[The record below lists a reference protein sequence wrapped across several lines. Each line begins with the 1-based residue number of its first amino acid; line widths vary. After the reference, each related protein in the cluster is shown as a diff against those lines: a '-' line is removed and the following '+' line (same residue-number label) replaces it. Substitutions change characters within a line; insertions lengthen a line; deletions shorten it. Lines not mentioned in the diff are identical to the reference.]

1 VFETIE
7 VDGEAWRM
15 GVQSYPGAT
24 VYMGARVAHFAP
36 ELRQLRLVF
45 LLTLPLGLV
54 LIGGTSWAVAGGALG
69 PVRRLADSLDR
80 ITARGLDA
88 RLEWPTSD
96 REFLRLSAALNDM
109 LQRLER
115 SFHQATR
122 FSADAAHELKTPLTV
137 LQGELEAA
145 LRDPSVAAEEGAL
158 YTDLL
163 EEVQRLKAIVEKL
176 LLLSR
181 ADAGALRVSA
191 QPFDL
196 SSAAENLVEDMDIMA
211 EELEVEGRITSG
223 IQVMADPDL
232 LTHVL
237 GNLATNAMRYTPE
250 GGWIRVEVDQGRG
263 KARLAVANGP
273 VDIPAADRSRVF
285 DRFVR
290 LDPAR
295 TRRGEGSGLGLSL
308 AREIARVHGG
318 DLTLVEA
325 PGREATFLLELP
337 LAPATAGGT
346 PPARGSERPSSAS
359 P

>member
-1 VFETIE
+1 
-7 VDGEAWRM
+7 M

-145 LRDPSVAAEEGAL
+145 LRDPSVDAEAGAL

-196 SSAAENLVEDMDIMA
+196 SSAAENLLEDMDIIA

-250 GGWIRVEVDQGRG
+250 GGWIRVEVDETRG

-273 VDIPAADRSRVF
+273 VDIHADDRRRVF

-325 PGREATFLLELP
+325 PGQEATFLLELP
-337 LAPATAGGT
+337 LAPATEGGT
-346 PPARGSERPSSAS
+346 PPAHGSEPPSSAS